1 MNSIPLL
8 TKLQTFLSEPLAVKL
23 QQSLSTDLEAHVL
36 DLFHTVVNSV
46 PAYRQFLQAQDI
58 DPASIQTL
66 SAFQQLPLV
75 TKANYIKQ
83 YPLAE
88 ICRAG
93 TLSTCDMLYRRTNLL
108 AAPA

>member
-1 MNSIPLL
+1 MRSIQLF
-8 TKLQTFLSEPLAVKL
+8 TALQTFLSESLEVNL
-23 QQSLSTDLEAHVL
+23 QRAISIDLEAHLV
-36 DLFHTVVNSV
+36 DLFHAVVNSV
-46 PAYRQFLQAQDI
+46 PAYRQFLQVKGI

-66 SAFQQLPLV
+66 SAFQQLPLI

-93 TLSTCDMLYRRTNLL
+93 SL
-108 AAPA
+108 